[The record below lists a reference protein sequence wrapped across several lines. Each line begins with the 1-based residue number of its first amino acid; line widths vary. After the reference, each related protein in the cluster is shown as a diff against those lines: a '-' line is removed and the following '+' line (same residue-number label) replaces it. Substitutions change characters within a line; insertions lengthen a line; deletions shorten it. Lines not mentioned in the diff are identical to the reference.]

1 MDLRINLASRPY
13 LNRRAVW
20 QWLLLLGGGL
30 LLVLGINLNFG
41 LTNYHHL
48 RQLENR
54 HAELDQQLAGLKG
67 VAGQYSPEKFE
78 QTRKQVDSVNR
89 LILADEFQWTV
100 LLNRLEELVPD
111 DVSISSI
118 QPDYK
123 ERGLRMEGVARDV
136 TSMMK
141 FLDRLLAS
149 DDLNQA
155 YLLRQA
161 VTEQRDKRTTL
172 VDFSLEIRE
181 AF

>member
-20 QWLLLLGGGL
+20 HWLLLLGGGL
-30 LLVLGINLNFG
+30 LLVLIINLNFG
-41 LTNYHHL
+41 LTNYQHL
-48 RQLENR
+48 RQLEAR
-54 HAELDQQLAGLKG
+54 HAELDQQLSGLKG

-78 QTRKQVDSVNR
+78 QIRKQVDSVNR

-123 ERGLRMEGVARDV
+123 ARGLRMEGVAKDV
-136 TSMMK
+136 SAMMDL
-141 FLDRLLAS
+141 LDRLLAS
-149 DDLNQA
+149 NDLNQV

-161 VTEQRDKRTTL
+161 ETEKRDRRTNL
-172 VDFSLEIRE
+172 VAFSLEIRE